1 MAKPQESYPETATN
15 AATDGT
21 ADTDGEA
28 ALRAALA
35 EHGEDIAEA
44 IDKTDEAGDILTTA
58 VLAAATANEADVE
71 YVTESTV
78 NLVEAV
84 DGLSTEETAA
94 LATAV
99 GEDADDLAA
108 ALETVLALQR
118 EGHLDDL
125 VTVATAFSESLSAGE
140 VENLA
145 EMVER
150 DGPDIVAALDTVIE
164 LQREGDLDALVELA
178 GTLSALEVDA
188 DAARGLNTALAAL
201 GEAERESEPVGLLG
215 AIRQLGGR
223 DARAG
228 LGYLV
233 TVLKAKGRR
242 LRGG

>member
-1 MAKPQESYPETATN
+1 M
-15 AATDGT
+15 
-21 ADTDGEA
+21 
-28 ALRAALA
+28 
-35 EHGEDIAEA
+35 
-44 IDKTDEAGDILTTA
+44 
-58 VLAAATANEADVE
+58 
-71 YVTESTV
+71 

-84 DGLSTEETAA
+84 DGLSTEEMAA

-125 VTVATAFSESLSAGE
+125 VTVATAFSESLSPSE
-140 VENLA
+140 VEELA

-164 LQREGDLDALVELA
+164 LQREGDLNALVDLA
-178 GTLSALEVDA
+178 GTLSVLEVDA
-188 DAARGLNTALAAL
+188 DTARGLNTALAAL

-233 TVLKAKGRR
+233 AVLKAKGRR